1 MAKLEKIL
9 GVLALVFTLTAFTGV
24 GLDNR
29 AIIHERDRTIER
41 GLFYGG
47 AMGVVVSIL
56 SASCSYDRNNRKK
69 ENPNRNYRRTNK

>member
-29 AIIHERDRTIER
+29 AIIYENDRTVSR
-41 GLFYGG
+41 SMFYGG
-47 AMGVVVSIL
+47 EIGGAGLIL
-56 SASCSYDRNNRKK
+56 LASCAYDRNNRKK
-69 ENPNRNYRRTNK
+69 EPDRNYKKTNK